1 MVHTNRLVSVA
12 DPAAVSKVS
21 APNLR
26 GRSANHQD
34 ILKSVPHK
42 TTSDKTT
49 PPDSMYDRDRVL
61 HHLGIQLLDAS
72 EGHAVV
78 QVTVAEQH
86 LNGLGVGHGG
96 TLFTLA
102 DAAMAYAS
110 NSGLPI
116 DQQALA
122 TGGSIDFLAPARVD
136 ATVTARATTVAVS
149 GRTSVHDVQVT
160 ADDGTL
166 LAVFRGRTR
175 RVGPPAK

>member
-1 MVHTNRLVSVA
+1 MPVA
-12 DPAAVSKVS
+12 DPAAVLKVS
-21 APNLR
+21 APNLS
-26 GRSANHQD
+26 GRSADHQD
-34 ILKSVPHK
+34 ILKSVPQE
-42 TTSDKTT
+42 TT
-49 PPDSMYDRDRVL
+49 PPATSSTSMYDRDRVL
-61 HHLGIQLLDAS
+61 HHLGIHVLDAS

-96 TLFTLA
+96 ILFTLA

-110 NSGLPI
+110 NTGLPG

-122 TGGSIDFLAPARVD
+122 TGGSIDFLAPARVET
-136 ATVTARATTVAVS
+136 TVTARATTVAVN

-160 ADDGTL
+160 ADDGSL